1 MGVRNTTGLVVAG
14 LVLTGLVGAELMG
27 TSAPT
32 IAHQV
37 QIADDVGGTVHI
49 EPNDNPRAGT
59 PSLAWFALTRQG
71 GELIPLQDCTC
82 QLSVYAQP
90 RQPGDLPVQQP
101 LLQPVAAEGYQ
112 NVPGANITFPQIGA
126 YELVLQG
133 EPTTSEDFLPFELT
147 FAVTVATGQAGS
159 PSPVPVT
166 PDTES
171 SASEPESIAPTPI
184 ANAPATEQ
192 QTWLFWIV
200 PLVVLAIGLVGWRLR
215 WRK

>member
-1 MGVRNTTGLVVAG
+1 MGISRTSGSVGTTLVVAG
-14 LVLTGLVGAELMG
+14 FVVTELMG
-27 TSAPT
+27 AIAPA

-71 GELIPLQDCTC
+71 GELIPLQDCNC
-82 QLSVYAQP
+82 RLSVYAQP
-90 RQPGDLPVQQP
+90 RQPDDAPVQQP

-112 NVPGANITFPQIGA
+112 NVPGADITFPQVGA

-133 EPTTSEDFLPFELT
+133 EPTASEDFLPFELT
-147 FAVTVATGQAGS
+147 FAVTVATGQATSPAAS
-159 PSPVPVT
+159 PSPVIS
-166 PDTES
+166 PDTEPP
-171 SASEPESIAPTPI
+171 ASDPGSIIAP
-184 ANAPATEQ
+184 ALGQ
-192 QTWLFWIV
+192 QTWLFWTI
-200 PLVVLAIGLVGWRLR
+200 PLVVVAIGLVGWRLR